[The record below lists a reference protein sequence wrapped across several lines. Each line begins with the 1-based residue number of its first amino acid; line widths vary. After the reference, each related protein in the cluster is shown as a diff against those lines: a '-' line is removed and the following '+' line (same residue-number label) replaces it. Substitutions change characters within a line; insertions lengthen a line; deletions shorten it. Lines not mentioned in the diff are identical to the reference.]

1 MKWIKTPELAIPPFP
16 RCLSD
21 LSIFSNSHA
30 EKPRQICIFFFIL
43 YWPSS
48 RNKMFS
54 WAMTTA
60 TKTLLSFLQFKLQY
74 IYLYSL
80 SEVCPFCIELL
91 TWFFLSNCSALLLR
105 PTDFKSILKW
115 SKRKIPR
122 KKNWHFPNGKM
133 GKVIILL

>member
-1 MKWIKTPELAIPPFP
+1 MDKNPQASYTTISQMFVRLVYFLYLTCRETQTNLY
-16 RCLSD
+16 L
-21 LSIFSNSHA
+21 
-30 EKPRQICIFFFIL
+30 FFFL

-105 PTDFKSILKW
+105 PTDFKNILKW

-133 GKVIILL
+133 GKLVILL